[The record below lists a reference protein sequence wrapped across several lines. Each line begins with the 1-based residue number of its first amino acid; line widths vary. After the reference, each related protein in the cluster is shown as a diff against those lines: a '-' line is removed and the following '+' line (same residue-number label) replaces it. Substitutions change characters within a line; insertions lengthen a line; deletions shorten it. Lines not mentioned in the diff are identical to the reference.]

1 MGIFIRF
8 FLYALLLLPAFRV
21 GAQALDAAY
30 LQSNFQLHITKTS
43 GPITL
48 DGEFNEPVWKEAESA
63 GSFHKKY
70 PTDVGSPKKKTN
82 VQVCYDSKF
91 IYFAITAWDSGKAL
105 IQSLKRD
112 MGHDGNDGVGITL
125 DPGNE
130 KTVLVTKP
138 LPSTALKTTFPPE
151 SATCSVV
158 PDPCKTIL
166 PRYTVFP
173 DR

>member
-70 PTDVGSPKKKTN
+70 PTWARPRKKQTFRYVTTVN
-82 VQVCYDSKF
+82 SS
-91 IYFAITAWDSGKAL
+91 T
-105 IQSLKRD
+105 SLLQP
-112 MGHDGNDGVGITL
+112 GIL
-125 DPGNE
+125 E
-130 KTVLVTKP
+130 KP
-138 LPSTALKTTFPPE
+138 
-151 SATCSVV
+151 
-158 PDPCKTIL
+158 
-166 PRYTVFP
+166 
-173 DR
+173 